1 MLSRVADSLYWLN
14 RYLERAEHNSRLT
27 YVYLDILLDH
37 TDEIEDERYQHFLKL
52 LQLHEFKDEN
62 LNLRQLFHRTVLDDD
77 RPSSIVSSVN
87 MAREN
92 ARQVREQIS
101 TETWMQINQ
110 LYLTMKQ
117 PSKLLWQQQ
126 PQVFMQDVLRNFYL
140 IGGIADSTMSHNEGW
155 HFMRLGSYIER
166 ASSLIH
172 LVDTHFQTY
181 TGQDPAAEDYLDW
194 VALLRCC
201 TAFEAYCNVYTANL
215 QPARIAEY
223 LLLNPEFPHSL
234 HFSIN
239 MIYNALKQIAV
250 ITKSQRNQQLD
261 RQAGRLRSLLR
272 FSQIDEIMEEGL
284 HSFLQN
290 VQKQC
295 NQIHENIYQVYIT
308 FPVVE
313 ELPV

>member
-1 MLSRVADSLYWLN
+1 MLSRVADSLYWLS
-14 RYLERAEHNSRLT
+14 RYQERAEHKSRLT
-27 YVYLDILLDH
+27 FVYLDILLDQEN
-37 TDEIEDERYQHFLKL
+37 EIGDERYQHFLKL
-52 LQLHEFKDEN
+52 LKQEKLADKNLSFKD
-62 LNLRQLFHRTVLDDD
+62 LFQTIVLDDD
-77 RPSSIVSSVN
+77 SPKSIVSSVN
-87 MAREN
+87 LAREN
-92 ARQVREQIS
+92 ARQVREQVS

-110 LYLTMKQ
+110 LYLMMKR
-117 PSKLLWQQQ
+117 PSKALWWQQ
-126 PQVFMQDVLRNFYL
+126 PQVFMQEIMREFYL
-140 IGGIADSTMSHNEGW
+140 FGGIVDTTMSHNEGW
-155 HFMRLGSYIER
+155 QFIRLGSYMER
-166 ASSLIH
+166 ANSLIR

-181 TGQDPAAEDYLDW
+181 TGQDPSAEDYLDW
-194 VALLRCC
+194 VALLRSC

-239 MIYNALKQIAV
+239 MIYQTLQQVAA
-250 ITKSQRNQQLD
+250 ITKTQRNQQLN

-284 HSFLQN
+284 HPFLQT

-295 NQIHENIYQVYIT
+295 DQIHESLYQVYIS

-313 ELPV
+313 ELPA

>member
-1 MLSRVADSLYWLN
+1 MLSRVADSLYWLS
-14 RYLERAEHNSRLT
+14 RYQERAEHKSRLT
-27 YVYLDILLDH
+27 FVYLDILLDQSN
-37 TDEIEDERYQHFLKL
+37 EIGDERYQHFLKL
-52 LQLHEFKDEN
+52 LQQEDLAHKHLSLKD
-62 LNLRQLFHRTVLDDD
+62 LFQTIVLDDD
-77 RPSSIVSSVN
+77 SPKSIVSSVN
-87 MAREN
+87 LAREN
-92 ARQVREQIS
+92 ARQVREQVS

-110 LYLTMKQ
+110 LYLMMKR
-117 PSKLLWQQQ
+117 PSKALWWQQ
-126 PQVFMQDVLRNFYL
+126 PQLFMQEIIREFYL
-140 IGGIADSTMSHNEGW
+140 FGGIVDATMSHNEGW
-155 HFMRLGSYIER
+155 QFIRLGNYMER
-166 ASSLIH
+166 ANSLVH

-181 TGQDPAAEDYLDW
+181 TGQDPPAEDYLDW

-239 MIYNALKQIAV
+239 MIYQTLQHVAT
-250 ITKSQRNQQLD
+250 ITNTQRNQQLN
-261 RQAGRLRSLLR
+261 RQVGRLRSLLR

-284 HSFLQN
+284 HPFLQT

-295 NQIHENIYQVYIT
+295 DQIHESLYQVYIS

-313 ELPV
+313 ELPA